1 MSEQWDMLEK
11 NIVDMEP
18 RKVEEWMCDRVR
30 GIIGGVAVI
39 EEPVRR
45 IGGDAFAPGA
55 IAGLS
60 QVKEWL

>member
-1 MSEQWDMLEK
+1 MSEQWDMLE
-11 NIVDMEP
+11 NYIADMEP
-18 RKVEEWMCDRVR
+18 RKVEEWMCDKVR
-30 GIIGGVAVI
+30 GITGGPAVI
-39 EEPVRR
+39 EDLVKR